1 MRVHACVQWDTP
13 ACRCC
18 ASVLVHSSY
27 ADPLRRASAQPRWKR
42 RFHVYRAERQY
53 ATFTALDA
61 CNYCVNIYDGGD
73 TLSIVTDVGAHGT
86 HVAGI
91 AAACMRHGSDGAEGG
106 GAAATAPF
114 DGVAPGAQIVSCK
127 IGDTRVSGMETG
139 PGLSRALAA
148 VLENGCD
155 VINMS
160 YGEPTMT
167 PNEGRIVDLINV
179 RGASRD
185 ACACPASCFARSK
198 GPGGQQRALLRM
210 RRVLGRCACSTE
222 PPRTYASMAVSVC
235 TWLQTALPL
244 WHAC

>member
-1 MRVHACVQWDTP
+1 MPAYATSLPLEQICPCKAAPAHASC
-13 ACRCC
+13 
-18 ASVLVHSSY
+18 
-27 ADPLRRASAQPRWKR
+27 
-42 RFHVYRAERQY
+42 RAERQY
-53 ATFTALDA
+53 ATFSATDA

-91 AAACMRHGSDGAEGG
+91 AAACMRHDGDA
-106 GAAATAPF
+106 GAAVTAPF

-167 PNEGRIVDLINV
+167 PDEGRIVDLINV
-179 RGASRD
+179 R
-185 ACACPASCFARSK
+185 RSFT
-198 GPGGQQRALLRM
+198 PLL
-210 RRVLGRCACSTE
+210 
-222 PPRTYASMAVSVC
+222 
-235 TWLQTALPL
+235 ALPL
-244 WHAC
+244 RQCMDLVRGGAAEAIGRADLYRT